1 MKSGKA
7 VTEHERL
14 MALAVEEARLGGSSG
29 EQPFG
34 SVIARDGA
42 VICQTRSLKVSTSD
56 TTAHSELLA
65 VRAATQK
72 LNERVLDGCIF
83 YATCEPCPMCLGAIL
98 NAGINHLVIGA
109 RKSQVR
115 QFSRTAFRFNDY
127 TVERFAEMVG
137 WPLLV
142 EQALQEQCIALY
154 ADAPVELT
162 R

>member
-1 MKSGKA
+1 MTG
-7 VTEHERL
+7 HDRL
-14 MALAVEEARLGGSSG
+14 MAVAIQEARLGGASG

-72 LNERVLDGCIF
+72 LKQRVLDGCVF

-109 RKSQVR
+109 RKSQLR
-115 QFSRTAFRFNDY
+115 QFSKTAFRFSDY

-137 WPLLV
+137 WSLIV
-142 EQALQEQCIALY
+142 EQALPEQCIALY
-154 ADAPVELT
+154 ADATVELT